1 MIFGI
6 GISSSPHDV
15 LCAMGRINPLDT
27 FLFLA
32 WILRVFGQKLLNGVA
47 IGVGGGGGVGGI
59 NHHQEDKSFIHS
71 CHLSAKD
78 IFFGIIFCLLVSS
91 I

>member
-6 GISSSPHDV
+6 GISSSLHDV
-15 LCAMGRINPLDT
+15 LCPMGRINPLDT

-47 IGVGGGGGVGGI
+47 IGGGGGGGGV
-59 NHHQEDKSFIHS
+59 
-71 CHLSAKD
+71 
-78 IFFGIIFCLLVSS
+78 
-91 I
+91 

>member
-47 IGVGGGGGVGGI
+47 IGVGGI
-59 NHHQEDKSFIHS
+59 NHLQEDKSFILS

>member
-6 GISSSPHDV
+6 GISSSAHDV

-47 IGVGGGGGVGGI
+47 IGEGGGGGY
-59 NHHQEDKSFIHS
+59 
-71 CHLSAKD
+71 
-78 IFFGIIFCLLVSS
+78 
-91 I
+91 

>member
-6 GISSSPHDV
+6 GISSSAHDV

-47 IGVGGGGGVGGI
+47 IGEGGGGGGI
-59 NHHQEDKSFIHS
+59 NPHHERK
-71 CHLSAKD
+71 K
-78 IFFGIIFCLLVSS
+78 G
-91 I
+91 

>member
-6 GISSSPHDV
+6 GISSSAHDV

-47 IGVGGGGGVGGI
+47 IGEGGGGGI
-59 NHHQEDKSFIHS
+59 NHLHEMNK
-71 CHLSAKD
+71 
-78 IFFGIIFCLLVSS
+78 G
-91 I
+91 

>member
-15 LCAMGRINPLDT
+15 LCAMGWINPLDT

-47 IGVGGGGGVGGI
+47 IGGGGGGGY
-59 NHHQEDKSFIHS
+59 
-71 CHLSAKD
+71 
-78 IFFGIIFCLLVSS
+78 
-91 I
+91 